1 MIKRLVPGQKII
13 CLNRKA
19 SFNYFFIETLEA
31 GISLK
36 GSEVKSLRD
45 GKGSIADS
53 YAIDNNGELFLI
65 NSHIPFYRQSSY
77 NNHDPKADRKL
88 LLNKKEINKLIGR
101 INQEGLTIVPTK
113 MYFLKGKVKV
123 EIAVAKGKKL
133 YDKRQVKKTRD
144 WKREKARLLSRNNK

>member
-1 MIKRLVPGQKII
+1 MKKKLAPGQKII

-19 SFNYFFIETLEA
+19 SFNYYFIEQLEA
-31 GISLK
+31 GIALK

-53 YAIDNNGELFLI
+53 YALDKGGEMFLI
-65 NSHIPFYRQSSY
+65 NSHIPLYRQSYY
-77 NNHDPKADRKL
+77 NNHDPKAERKL
-88 LLNKKEINKLIGR
+88 LLKKKEINKLIGR

-113 MYFLKGKVKV
+113 LYFNKGKVKV

-144 WKREKARLLSRNNK
+144 WNREKARLLSKNHK

>member
-1 MIKRLVPGQKII
+1 MKRKIVTGQKII

-19 SFNYFFIETLEA
+19 NFNYFLIEQIEA
-31 GISLK
+31 GISLR
-36 GSEVKSLRD
+36 GSEVKSLRE

-53 YAIDNNGELFLI
+53 YALDKNGELFLI
-65 NSHIPFYRQSSY
+65 NSHIPLYRQSSY
-77 NNHDPKADRKL
+77 NNHDPKSDRKL
-88 LLNKKEINKLIGR
+88 LLKKKEINKLIGR

-113 MYFLKGKVKV
+113 LYFVKGKVKV

-144 WKREKARLLSRNNK
+144 WNREKARLLSKNNK